1 VGAQGAD
8 VVATVAAGATADGY
22 GMVIN
27 SSRAILYASRGADF
41 ADAAE
46 RTAIAT
52 RDAIRRASPATQ
64 QISESTEM
72 IPGAAR
78 S

>member
-1 VGAQGAD
+1 VS
-8 VVATVAAGATADGY
+8 GATADGF

-41 ADAAE
+41 AEAAHGE
-46 RTAIAT
+46 AVAT
-52 RDAIRRASPATQ
+52 RDAIRRYGKPNQ
-64 QISESTEM
+64 QVNASTEM
-72 IPGAAR
+72 IPAAPR